1 MISELSKEES
11 VVYEELFK
19 QATLQGVIEKLP
31 FETIATQYLGL
42 PNTRGSLQKAYDT
55 AKALRDKGY
64 INADFDWFDIRNVN
78 AKVKLLA
85 LVMKGGSVKG
95 LAYVGALKELEN
107 YYRFNWFVGTSAGA
121 ILAVLLAAGYT
132 SDELEVILRAKNFR
146 DFLDA
151 RLHRWVTNLFFH
163 KGIFPGDEFTNWME
177 TLLAAK
183 LNSVGR
189 VKLKDLPTRVT
200 LYASSRIDGTLVID
214 SQDPQYMEKSAAF
227 AVRCSMALPLVFMPP
242 SIDGVRILDGGM
254 LNNYPVEALLKQN
267 PNVQFIGLYLGAP
280 IYEDDVRKDR
290 GSIIRNLL
298 NIWTGP
304 SDWKVLEQYRDQT
317 VFIDARPIK
326 TLSFWMSDYE
336 KDFLILAGR
345 AAALEYLDKHISD
358 SPERSME
365 LSQAEAARFE
375 VENRRTMLKLS
386 RRWLHPICA
395 VPKP

>member
-1 MISELSKEES
+1 
-11 VVYEELFK
+11 
-19 QATLQGVIEKLP
+19 
-31 FETIATQYLGL
+31 
-42 PNTRGSLQKAYDT
+42 
-55 AKALRDKGY
+55 
-64 INADFDWFDIRNVN
+64 
-78 AKVKLLA
+78 
-85 LVMKGGSVKG
+85 
-95 LAYVGALKELEN
+95 
-107 YYRFNWFVGTSAGA
+107 
-121 ILAVLLAAGYT
+121 
-132 SDELEVILRAKNFR
+132 
-146 DFLDA
+146 
-151 RLHRWVTNLFFH
+151 
-163 KGIFPGDEFTNWME
+163 
-177 TLLAAK
+177 
-183 LNSVGR
+183 
-189 VKLKDLPTRVT
+189 
-200 LYASSRIDGTLVID
+200 
-214 SQDPQYMEKSAAF
+214 
-227 AVRCSMALPLVFMPP
+227 
-242 SIDGVRILDGGM
+242 M

-267 PNVQFIGLYLGAP
+267 PNVQFIGLCLGAP